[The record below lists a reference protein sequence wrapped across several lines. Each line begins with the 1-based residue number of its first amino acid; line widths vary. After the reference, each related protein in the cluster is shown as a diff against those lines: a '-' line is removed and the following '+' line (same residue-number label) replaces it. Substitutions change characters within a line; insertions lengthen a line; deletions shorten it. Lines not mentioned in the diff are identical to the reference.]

1 MSDSYSSNGMVENR
15 EDRRL
20 FAIPVTTEL
29 VKVPG
34 PTDTV
39 LVVGTNPAGHL
50 PPGQQDEITLS
61 NREAR
66 KLTR

>member
-1 MSDSYSSNGMVENR
+1 MSAFSINNGMIDHL
-15 EDRRL
+15 EDRRM
-20 FAIPVTTEL
+20 FAIDVDTQV

-39 LVVGTNPAGHL
+39 LIVGTNPAGKL
-50 PPGQQDEITLS
+50 PPGQQDTITLS

-66 KLTR
+66 KL

>member
-1 MSDSYSSNGMVENR
+1 MSDSYSSNGMVENL

-20 FAIPVTTEL
+20 FAITVTNEL

>member
-1 MSDSYSSNGMVENR
+1 MSENKMMENL
-15 EDRRL
+15 EDRTL
-20 FAIPVTTEL
+20 FAIAVTTEV

-39 LVVGTNPAGHL
+39 LVVGTNPAGKT
-50 PPGQQDEITLS
+50 PPGQQDTLVLS

-66 KLTR
+66 KLA

>member
-1 MSDSYSSNGMVENR
+1 MNQSNSANGMLEAL

-20 FAIPVTTEL
+20 YSITTTTEV

-39 LVVGTNPAGHL
+39 LIVGTNPAGHT
-50 PPGQQDEITLS
+50 PPGQGDTIVLS

-66 KLTR
+66 HL